1 MRRLL
6 LIAVLALGACD
17 KPSPESCRKALLN
30 VQHLNGTENPNDP
43 ASLEGEVRRCRGGS
57 SKAAVECATKATSLD
72 ELHKCEFFKVPAK
85 GSGSG
90 S

>member
-1 MRRLL
+1 MRRLF
-6 LIAVLALGACD
+6 LIAVLALSACD
-17 KPSPESCRKALLN
+17 KPDPESCRKALLN

-57 SKAAVECATKATSLD
+57 SKESVECAIKATSLD
-72 ELHKCEFFKVPAK
+72 ELHKCGFHKPAK